1 MATTNLQKAL
11 NLLGTMNSTELR
23 ALNTEVCRILKA
35 ERAVKNA
42 KVAALVRVGTKV
54 FFFVPKRG
62 YDVRGVVVKVNRTT
76 AQVREA
82 ETNVTWRVSLP
93 LLKVVA

>member
-11 NLLGTMNSTELR
+11 NLLGTMNSVELR

-35 ERAVKNA
+35 ERAIKNA
-42 KVAALVRVGTKV
+42 KVAALIRVGSKV
-54 FFFVPKRG
+54 SFFVPKRG
-62 YDVRGVVVKVNRTT
+62 YNIEGTVVKVNRTT
-76 AQVREA
+76 ATVVSDMVR
-82 ETNVTWRVSLP
+82 WKVSLP